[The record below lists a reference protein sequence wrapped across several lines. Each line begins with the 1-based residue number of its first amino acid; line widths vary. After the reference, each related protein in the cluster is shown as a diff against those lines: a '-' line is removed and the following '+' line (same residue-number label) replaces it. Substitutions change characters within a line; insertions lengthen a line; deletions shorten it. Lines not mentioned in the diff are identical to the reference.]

1 MKETID
7 TVKAVEA
14 LGRATSQVLADMA
27 FIDAACASFDG
38 PVAYDVCAAIDILK
52 PLSCRLELRMPRSLS
67 DSIVETL
74 GADGPAADDAVL
86 EMVNILA
93 GVFISEYF
101 GSGAV
106 IKLEL
111 PTFLYESTEG
121 DEDVPIAMVRGDAEG
136 TPFAVVISS
145 VRYRY

>member
-1 MKETID
+1 MNDTID
-7 TVKAVEA
+7 AAKAAEA
-14 LGRATSQVLADMA
+14 LGRATAQVLADMA
-27 FIDAACASFDG
+27 FIDAPCAPSDS
-38 PVAYDVCAAIDILK
+38 PVPYDVCAAIDILK

-74 GADGPAADDAVL
+74 GGGGPSTDDAVL
-86 EMVNILA
+86 EMVNVLA

-101 GSGAV
+101 GPGST

-111 PTFLYESTEG
+111 PMFLYEPSD
-121 DEDVPIAMVRGDAEG
+121 DEATPIAVVRGDAEG
-136 TPFAVVISS
+136 TPFAAVIRS

>member
-1 MKETID
+1 MNDTID
-7 TVKAVEA
+7 AAKAVEA
-14 LGRATSQVLADMA
+14 LGRATTQVLADMA
-27 FIDAACASFDG
+27 FIDAPCAPTDET
-38 PVAYDVCAAIDILK
+38 VAYDVCAAIDILK
-52 PLSCRLELRMPRSLS
+52 PLSCRLELRLPKPLS

-74 GADGPAADDAVL
+74 GAGGPSVDDAVL

-101 GSGAV
+101 GPGSA

-111 PTFLYESTEG
+111 PTFLYESAEDEG
-121 DEDVPIAMVRGDAEG
+121 VPIATVRGDAEG
-136 TPFAVVISS
+136 TPFAAVIRS